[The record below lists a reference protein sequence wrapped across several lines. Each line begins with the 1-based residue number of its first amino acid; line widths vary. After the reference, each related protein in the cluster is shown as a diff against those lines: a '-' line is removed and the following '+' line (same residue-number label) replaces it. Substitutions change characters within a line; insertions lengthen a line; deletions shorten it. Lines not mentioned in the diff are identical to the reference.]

1 MKKFL
6 LILVSLFILGT
17 PAMMAQASKVAGKV
31 TDASGMPLIGVSV
44 TVKDTVKGTATD
56 MDGNYALDAQ
66 KTDVLVF
73 EFLGYKTQEITVGS
87 QTVINVSL
95 TEDTTAIDQV
105 VVVGYGTMEK
115 KMVTSSVS
123 SVSGDALMPG
133 SGNVSV
139 ANALRGKV
147 GSLVISGTDSAN
159 AGQSLQL
166 RGSASINAGTGPL
179 VVIDGM
185 PGGDIRS
192 VLPEDIKS
200 IDVLKDA
207 SAGAIYGSRAAGGV
221 ILITTKN
228 ASNLDE
234 GTVRLSY
241 SGEFSHKGVLKR
253 PDVLTA
259 EEYVKYRVDGN
270 QGGTDYG
277 GNFNWYE
284 EMLNKNNFSQKHT
297 VNLQANSKKASVY
310 ATFQYNDMQSV
321 AIEDDRQ
328 DIAGRV
334 NANFKAIEGW
344 LDIAVKA
351 DYRRANRNNNA
362 PNFAQAIRNNP
373 TRSAYDENSNTGY
386 NVWLHEDLQYNT
398 IADVKLYDYYGLDQW
413 FKPEFSAKL
422 NVLPVQGLTYTQT
435 MGYELRQWENQTYR
449 WASHADE
456 VKANRNGTAYQ
467 GFSKTENIN
476 AEGYFNY
483 INSFDKHNINAT
495 LGYSYY
501 EYNNQGFNV
510 TNRNFPVEATALWDI
525 GTGSYNKLGQAEMGS
540 SKAITQKLLAYF
552 ARVNY
557 DYDGKYIVSASYRR
571 ESSSKFAKENRW
583 GNFWSVSGGWRI
595 SAEPWMEN
603 ATWIDDL
610 KIRAAYGVTGNSDF
624 SASYASMSYGSDGY
638 FMMPASGNYAI
649 AYGPAVTLN
658 PSLKW
663 EEQHGWNVGIDY
675 SFFGDRLYGKFDW
688 YNRKVVDML
697 FSVSVPQPPYALTSQ
712 MQNIG
717 NLRNRGWEF
726 EIGANIVRNNN
737 GWNYSTNFIF
747 SHDRTEVLTMM
758 GSGTYIDHTGFPSP
772 GTPGNIHRLNEG
784 RVFGEFFM
792 RKCVGIDKETGD
804 FLIEHINSDGTKEII
819 QGQQSSTN
827 DRQTVGN
834 YVPKIMASWNHQ
846 LSYKNWDFSMDIRS
860 WIDFDVYNTLDM
872 YFGLQNQYDI
882 NLLKRAYTVHGDIK
896 QEKQLCSYF
905 LEDGSFLKIDAINL
919 GYTLPLKE
927 KTNGLIQSLRIYGN
941 INNVC
946 TITGYSGM
954 DPEVNVIGY
963 GAGIEWWNSSFY
975 PRARTYTL
983 GVQLTF

>member
-1 MKKFL
+1 M
-6 LILVSLFILGT
+6 GT
-17 PAMMAQASKVAGKV
+17 PSVMAQASKVAGKV
-31 TDASGMPLIGVSV
+31 TDASGTPLIGVSV

-56 MDGNYALDAQ
+56 VDGNYALDAQ

-95 TEDTTAIDQV
+95 VEDMTAIDQV

-115 KMVTSSVS
+115 KMVTSAVA

-133 SGNVSV
+133 AGNVSV

-166 RGSASINAGTGPL
+166 RGSASINGGTGPL

-228 ASNLDE
+228 ASGLDE

-241 SGEFSHKGVLKR
+241 TGEFSHKDVLKR
-253 PDVLTA
+253 PDVLNA
-259 EEYVKYRVDGN
+259 EEFLEYRAL
-270 QGGTDYG
+270 QGAVDYG
-277 GNFNWYE
+277 DNFNWYE
-284 EMLNKNNFSQKHT
+284 EMLNKDNFSQKHT
-297 VNLQANSKKASVY
+297 VNLQANSKKASIY
-310 ATFQYNDMQSV
+310 ATFQYNDLQGV
-321 AIEDDRQ
+321 AMEDERQ

-334 NANFKAIEGW
+334 NANFKAVEGW

-351 DYRRANRNNNA
+351 DYRRAVRNNNN

-373 TRSAYDENSNTGY
+373 TRGAYDDKSNTGY
-386 NVWLHEDLQYNT
+386 NIWLYEDLQYNT
-398 IADVKLYDYYGLDQW
+398 IAAVKLYDYWGLDQW
-413 FKPEFSAKL
+413 FKPEVSAKL
-422 NVLPVQGLTYTQT
+422 NILPVQGLSYTQT
-435 MGYELRQWENQTYR
+435 MGYELRQWENHTYR
-449 WASHADE
+449 WSTHQDE
-456 VKANRNGTAYQ
+456 VSVNRKGTAYQ

-476 AEGYFNY
+476 SEGYFNY

-501 EYNNQGFNV
+501 EYNNEGFNM
-510 TNRNFPVEATALWDI
+510 TNYDFPVEATAVWDI
-525 GTGSYNKLGQAEMGS
+525 GTGMYNKLGQASMSS
-540 SKAITQKLLAYF
+540 SKAITQKLMSYF

-557 DYDGKYIVSASYRR
+557 DYDGKYIVSASFRR
-571 ESSSKFAKENRW
+571 ESSSKFAKNNRW
-583 GNFWSVSGGWRI
+583 GNFWSVSAGWRI
-595 SAEPWMEN
+595 SDEPWMEN
-603 ATWIDDL
+603 VSWIDDL
-610 KIRAAYGVTGNSDF
+610 KLRAAYGVTGNSDF

-663 EEQHGWNVGIDY
+663 EEQRGWN
-675 SFFGDRLYGKFDW
+675 FGLDFSLFDNRLYGKFDW

-717 NLRNRGWEF
+717 SLRNMGWEF
-726 EIGANIVRNNN
+726 EIGADIVRNKD
-737 GWNYSTNFIF
+737 WNYSTNFIF
-747 SHDRTEVLTMM
+747 SHDRTEVLNLY
-758 GSGTYIDHTGFPSP
+758 GNGTFIDNAGFPSP
-772 GTPGNIHRLNEG
+772 GTPGNAHRLQEG
-784 RVFGEFFM
+784 RVFGEFYM
-792 RKCVGIDKETGD
+792 RECVGIDKETGD
-804 FLIEHINSDGTKEII
+804 FLIKHDTEDGKWEAI
-819 QGQQSSTN
+819 QGQKSSTD
-827 DRQTVGN
+827 DRRTVGN
-834 YVPKIMASWNHQ
+834 YTPKVMASWNNRV
-846 LSYKNWDFSMDIRS
+846 SYKNWDFSMDIRS
-860 WIDFDVYNTLDM
+860 WIDFDVYNTLEM
-872 YFGLQNQYDI
+872 YFGLQKENDI
-882 NLLKRAYTVHGDIK
+882 NLLKAAYTKNKDIT

-905 LEDGSFLKIDAINL
+905 LQDGSFLKIDAINL

-946 TITGYSGM
+946 TITGYEGM
-954 DPEVNVIGY
+954 DPEVNVIGHS
-963 GAGIEWWNSSFY
+963 AGIEWWNSGFY

>member
-1 MKKFL
+1 M
-6 LILVSLFILGT
+6 GT
-17 PAMMAQASKVAGKV
+17 PSVMAQASKVAGKV
-31 TDASGMPLIGVSV
+31 TDASGTPLIGVSV

-56 MDGNYALDAQ
+56 VDGNYALDAQ

-95 TEDTTAIDQV
+95 VEDMTAIDQV

-133 SGNVSV
+133 AGNVSV

-166 RGSASINAGTGPL
+166 RGSASINGGTGPL

-228 ASNLDE
+228 ASGLDE

-241 SGEFSHKGVLKR
+241 TGEFSHKDVLKR
-253 PDVLTA
+253 PDVLNA
-259 EEYVKYRVDGN
+259 EEFLEYRAL
-270 QGGTDYG
+270 QGAVDYG
-277 GNFNWYE
+277 DNFNWYE
-284 EMLNKNNFSQKHT
+284 EMLNKDNFSQKHT
-297 VNLQANSKKASVY
+297 VNLQANSKKASIY
-310 ATFQYNDMQSV
+310 ATFQYNDLQGV
-321 AIEDDRQ
+321 AMEDERQ

-334 NANFKAIEGW
+334 NANFKAVEGW

-351 DYRRANRNNNA
+351 DYRRAVRNNDN

-373 TRSAYDENSNTGY
+373 TRGAYDDKSNTGY
-386 NVWLHEDLQYNT
+386 NIWLYEDLQYNT
-398 IADVKLYDYYGLDQW
+398 IAAVKLYDYWGLDQW
-413 FKPEFSAKL
+413 FKPEVSAKL
-422 NVLPVQGLTYTQT
+422 NILPVQGLSYTQT
-435 MGYELRQWENQTYR
+435 MGYELRQWENHTYR
-449 WASHADE
+449 WSTHQDE
-456 VKANRNGTAYQ
+456 VSVNRKGTAYQ

-476 AEGYFNY
+476 SEGYFNY

-501 EYNNQGFNV
+501 EYNNEGFNM
-510 TNRNFPVEATALWDI
+510 TNYDFPVEATAVWDI
-525 GTGSYNKLGQAEMGS
+525 GTGMYNKLGQASMSS
-540 SKAITQKLLAYF
+540 SKAITQKLMSYF

-557 DYDGKYIVSASYRR
+557 DYDGKYIVSASFRR
-571 ESSSKFAKENRW
+571 ESSSKFAKNNRW
-583 GNFWSVSGGWRI
+583 GNFWSVSAGWRI
-595 SAEPWMEN
+595 SDEPWMEN
-603 ATWIDDL
+603 VSWIDDL
-610 KIRAAYGVTGNSDF
+610 KLRAAYGVTGNSDF

-663 EEQHGWNVGIDY
+663 EEQRGWN
-675 SFFGDRLYGKFDW
+675 FGLDFSLFDNRLYGKFDW

-717 NLRNRGWEF
+717 SLRNMGWEF
-726 EIGANIVRNNN
+726 EIGADIVRNKD
-737 GWNYSTNFIF
+737 WNYSTNFIF
-747 SHDRTEVLTMM
+747 SHDRTEVLNLY
-758 GSGTYIDHTGFPSP
+758 GNGTFIDNAGFPSP
-772 GTPGNIHRLNEG
+772 GTPGNAHRLQEG
-784 RVFGEFFM
+784 RVFGEFYM
-792 RKCVGIDKETGD
+792 RECVGIDKETGD
-804 FLIEHINSDGTKEII
+804 FLIKHDTEDGKWEAI
-819 QGQQSSTN
+819 QGQKSSTD
-827 DRQTVGN
+827 DRRTVGN
-834 YVPKIMASWNHQ
+834 YVPKVMASWNNRV
-846 LSYKNWDFSMDIRS
+846 SYKNWDFSMDIRS
-860 WIDFDVYNTLDM
+860 WIDFDVYNTLEM
-872 YFGLQNQYDI
+872 YFGLQKENDI
-882 NLLKRAYTVHGDIK
+882 NLLKAAYTKNKDIT

-905 LEDGSFLKIDAINL
+905 LQDGSFLKIDAINL

-946 TITGYSGM
+946 TITGYEGM
-954 DPEVNVIGY
+954 DPEVNVIGHS
-963 GAGIEWWNSSFY
+963 AGIEWWNSGFY

>member
-1 MKKFL
+1 M
-6 LILVSLFILGT
+6 GT
-17 PAMMAQASKVAGKV
+17 PSVMAQASKVAGKV
-31 TDASGMPLIGVSV
+31 TDASGTPLIGVSV

-56 MDGNYALDAQ
+56 VDGNYALDAQ

-95 TEDTTAIDQV
+95 VEDMTAIDQV

-133 SGNVSV
+133 AGNVSV

-166 RGSASINAGTGPL
+166 RGSASINGGTGPL

-228 ASNLDE
+228 ASGLDE

-241 SGEFSHKGVLKR
+241 TGEFSHKDVLKR
-253 PDVLTA
+253 PDVLNA
-259 EEYVKYRVDGN
+259 EEFLEYRAL
-270 QGGTDYG
+270 QGAVDYG
-277 GNFNWYE
+277 DNFNWYE

-297 VNLQANSKKASVY
+297 VNLQANSKKASIY
-310 ATFQYNDMQSV
+310 ATFQYNDLQGV
-321 AIEDDRQ
+321 AMEDERQ

-334 NANFKAIEGW
+334 NANFKAVEGW

-351 DYRRANRNNNA
+351 DYRRAVRNNNN

-373 TRSAYDENSNTGY
+373 TRGAYDDKSNTGY
-386 NVWLHEDLQYNT
+386 NIWLYEDLQYNT
-398 IADVKLYDYYGLDQW
+398 IAAVKLYDYWGLDQW
-413 FKPEFSAKL
+413 FKPEVSAKL
-422 NVLPVQGLTYTQT
+422 NILPVQGLSYTQT
-435 MGYELRQWENQTYR
+435 MGYELRQWENHTYR
-449 WASHADE
+449 WSTHQDE
-456 VKANRNGTAYQ
+456 VSVNRKGTAYQ

-476 AEGYFNY
+476 SEGYFNY

-501 EYNNQGFNV
+501 EYNNEGFNM
-510 TNRNFPVEATALWDI
+510 TNYDFPVEATAVWDI
-525 GTGSYNKLGQAEMGS
+525 GTGMYNKLGQASMSS
-540 SKAITQKLLAYF
+540 SKAITQKLMSYF

-557 DYDGKYIVSASYRR
+557 DYDGKYIVSASFRR
-571 ESSSKFAKENRW
+571 ESSSKFAKNNRW
-583 GNFWSVSGGWRI
+583 GNFWSVSAGWRI
-595 SAEPWMEN
+595 SDEPWMEN
-603 ATWIDDL
+603 VSWIDDL
-610 KIRAAYGVTGNSDF
+610 KLRAAYGVTGNSDF

-663 EEQHGWNVGIDY
+663 EEQRGWN
-675 SFFGDRLYGKFDW
+675 FGLDFSLFDNRLYGKFDW

-717 NLRNRGWEF
+717 SLRNMGWEF
-726 EIGANIVRNNN
+726 EIGADIVRNKD
-737 GWNYSTNFIF
+737 WNYSTNFIF
-747 SHDRTEVLTMM
+747 SHDRTEVLNLY
-758 GSGTYIDHTGFPSP
+758 GNGTFIDNAGFPSP
-772 GTPGNIHRLNEG
+772 GTPGNAHRLQEG
-784 RVFGEFFM
+784 RVFGEFYM
-792 RKCVGIDKETGD
+792 RECVGIDKETGD
-804 FLIEHINSDGTKEII
+804 FLIKHDTEDGKWEAI
-819 QGQQSSTN
+819 QGQKSSTD
-827 DRQTVGN
+827 DRRTVGN
-834 YVPKIMASWNHQ
+834 YVPKVMASWNNRV
-846 LSYKNWDFSMDIRS
+846 SYKNWDFSMDIRS
-860 WIDFDVYNTLDM
+860 WIDFDVYNTLEM
-872 YFGLQNQYDI
+872 YFGLQKENDI
-882 NLLKRAYTVHGDIK
+882 NLLKAAYTKNKDIT

-905 LEDGSFLKIDAINL
+905 LQDGSFLKIDAINL

-946 TITGYSGM
+946 TITGYEGM
-954 DPEVNVIGY
+954 DPEVNVIGHS
-963 GAGIEWWNSSFY
+963 AGIEWWNSGFY

>member
-1 MKKFL
+1 M
-6 LILVSLFILGT
+6 GT
-17 PAMMAQASKVAGKV
+17 PSVMAQASKVAGKV
-31 TDASGMPLIGVSV
+31 TDASGTPLIGVSV

-56 MDGNYALDAQ
+56 VDGNYALDAQ

-95 TEDTTAIDQV
+95 VEDMTAIDQV

-133 SGNVSV
+133 AGNVSV

-166 RGSASINAGTGPL
+166 RGSASINGGTGPL

-200 IDVLKDA
+200 IDVLKEA

-228 ASNLDE
+228 ASGLDE

-241 SGEFSHKGVLKR
+241 TGEFSHKDVLTR
-253 PDVLTA
+253 PDVLNA
-259 EEYVKYRVDGN
+259 EEFLEYRAL
-270 QGGTDYG
+270 QGAVDYG
-277 GNFNWYE
+277 DNFNWYE

-297 VNLQANSKKASVY
+297 VNLQANSKKASIY
-310 ATFQYNDMQSV
+310 ATFQYNDLQGV
-321 AIEDDRQ
+321 AMEDERQ

-334 NANFKAIEGW
+334 NANFKAVEGW

-351 DYRRANRNNNA
+351 DYRRAVRNNNN

-373 TRSAYDENSNTGY
+373 TRGAYDDKSNTGY
-386 NVWLHEDLQYNT
+386 NIWLYEDLQYNT
-398 IADVKLYDYYGLDQW
+398 IAAVKLYDYWGLDQW
-413 FKPEFSAKL
+413 FKPEVSAKL
-422 NVLPVQGLTYTQT
+422 NILPVQGLSYTQT
-435 MGYELRQWENQTYR
+435 MGYELRQWENHTYR
-449 WASHADE
+449 WSTHQDE
-456 VKANRNGTAYQ
+456 VSVNRKGTAYQ

-476 AEGYFNY
+476 SEGYFNY
-483 INSFDKHNINAT
+483 INSFEKHNINAT

-501 EYNNQGFNV
+501 EYNNEGFNM
-510 TNRNFPVEATALWDI
+510 TNYDFPVEATAVWDI
-525 GTGSYNKLGQAEMGS
+525 GTGMYNKLGQADMSS
-540 SKAITQKLLAYF
+540 SKAITQKLMSYF

-557 DYDGKYIVSASYRR
+557 DYDGKYIVSASFRR
-571 ESSSKFAKENRW
+571 ESSSKFAKNNRW
-583 GNFWSVSGGWRI
+583 GNFWSVSAGWRI
-595 SAEPWMEN
+595 SDEPWMEN
-603 ATWIDDL
+603 VSWIDDL

-638 FMMPASGNYAI
+638 FMLPTGNFGI
-649 AYGPAVTLN
+649 VYGPAVTLN

-663 EEQHGWNVGIDY
+663 EELHGWNVGLAFSVFDN
-675 SFFGDRLYGKFDW
+675 RLYGKFDW

-697 FSVSVPQPPYALTSQ
+697 YSVSVPQPPYALNSQ

-717 NLRNRGWEF
+717 NMRNQGWEF
-726 EIGANIVRNNN
+726 EIGADIVRNNN
-737 GWNYSTNFIF
+737 DWNYSTNFIF
-747 SHDRTEVLTMM
+747 SHDKTEVLTLW
-758 GSGTYIDHTGFPSP
+758 GNATYYDYAGFPAPGSP
-772 GTPGNIHRLNEG
+772 GNAIRMKEG
-784 RVFGEFFM
+784 TVFGEFYM

-804 FLIEHINSDGTKEII
+804 FLIERLNEDGSTEIV
-819 QGQQSSTN
+819 QGQKTSNN
-827 DRQTVGN
+827 DRRTVGN
-834 YVPKIMASWNHQ
+834 FVPKVMASWSHQ
-846 LSYKNWDFSMDIRS
+846 LSWKNLDFSMDLRS
-860 WIDFDVYNTLDM
+860 WIDFDVYNTLEM
-872 YFGLQNQYDI
+872 YYGLQKQTNI
-882 NLLKRAYTVHGDIK
+882 NLLRSAYTKNKDIT

-905 LEDGSFLKIDAINL
+905 LEDGTFLKIDAINL

-954 DPEVNVIGY
+954 DPEVDVIGVD
-963 GAGIEWWNSSFY
+963 GGIEWWDGFY

>member
-1 MKKFL
+1 M
-6 LILVSLFILGT
+6 GT
-17 PAMMAQASKVAGKV
+17 PSVMAQASKVAGKV
-31 TDASGMPLIGVSV
+31 TDASGTPLIGVSV

-56 MDGNYALDAQ
+56 VDGNYALDAQ

-95 TEDTTAIDQV
+95 VEDMTAIDQV

-133 SGNVSV
+133 AGNVSV

-166 RGSASINAGTGPL
+166 RGSASINGGTGPL

-228 ASNLDE
+228 ASGLDE

-241 SGEFSHKGVLKR
+241 TGEFSHKDVLKR
-253 PDVLTA
+253 PDVLNA
-259 EEYVKYRVDGN
+259 EEFLEYRAL
-270 QGGTDYG
+270 QGAVDYG
-277 GNFNWYE
+277 DNFNWYE

-297 VNLQANSKKASVY
+297 VNLQANSKKASIY
-310 ATFQYNDMQSV
+310 ATFQYNDLQGV
-321 AIEDDRQ
+321 AMEDERQ

-334 NANFKAIEGW
+334 NANFKAVEGW

-351 DYRRANRNNNA
+351 DYRRAVRNNNN

-373 TRSAYDENSNTGY
+373 TRGAYDDKSNTGY
-386 NVWLHEDLQYNT
+386 NIWLYEDLQYNT
-398 IADVKLYDYYGLDQW
+398 IAAVKLYDYWGLDQW
-413 FKPEFSAKL
+413 FKPEVSAKL
-422 NVLPVQGLTYTQT
+422 NILPVQGLSYTQT
-435 MGYELRQWENQTYR
+435 MGYELRQWENHTYR
-449 WASHADE
+449 WSTHQDE
-456 VKANRNGTAYQ
+456 VSVNRKGTAYQ

-476 AEGYFNY
+476 SEGYFNY

-501 EYNNQGFNV
+501 EYNNEGFNM
-510 TNRNFPVEATALWDI
+510 TNYDFPVEATAVWDI
-525 GTGSYNKLGQAEMGS
+525 GTGMYNKLGQASMSS
-540 SKAITQKLLAYF
+540 SKAITQKLMSYF

-557 DYDGKYIVSASYRR
+557 DYDGKYIVSASFRR
-571 ESSSKFAKENRW
+571 ESSSKFAKNNRW
-583 GNFWSVSGGWRI
+583 GNFWSVSAGWRI
-595 SAEPWMEN
+595 SDEPWMEN
-603 ATWIDDL
+603 VSWIDDL
-610 KIRAAYGVTGNSDF
+610 KLRAAYGVTGNSDF

-663 EEQHGWNVGIDY
+663 EEQRGWN
-675 SFFGDRLYGKFDW
+675 FGLDFSLFDNRLYGKFDW

-717 NLRNRGWEF
+717 SLRNMGWEF
-726 EIGANIVRNNN
+726 EIGADIVRNKD
-737 GWNYSTNFIF
+737 WNYSTNFIF
-747 SHDRTEVLTMM
+747 SHDRTEVLNLY
-758 GSGTYIDHTGFPSP
+758 GNGTFIDNAGFPSP
-772 GTPGNIHRLNEG
+772 GTPGNAHRLQEG
-784 RVFGEFFM
+784 RVFGEFYM
-792 RKCVGIDKETGD
+792 RECVGIDKETGD
-804 FLIEHINSDGTKEII
+804 FLIKHDKGDGTYEAI
-819 QGQQSSTN
+819 QGQKSSTD
-827 DRQTVGN
+827 DRRTVGN
-834 YVPKIMASWNHQ
+834 YVPKVMASWNNRV
-846 LSYKNWDFSMDIRS
+846 SYKNWDFSMDIRS
-860 WIDFDVYNTLDM
+860 WIDFDVYNTLEM
-872 YFGLQNQYDI
+872 YFGLQKENDI
-882 NLLKRAYTVHGDIK
+882 NLLKAAYTKNKDIT

-905 LEDGSFLKIDAINL
+905 LQDGSFLKIDAINL

-946 TITGYSGM
+946 TITGYEGM
-954 DPEVNVIGY
+954 DPEVNVIGHS
-963 GAGIEWWNSSFY
+963 AGIEWWNSGFY

>member
-17 PAMMAQASKVAGKV
+17 PAMMAQAGKVAGKV

-56 MDGNYALDAQ
+56 VDGNYALDAQ

-159 AGQSLQL
+159 AGQTLQL

-241 SGEFSHKGVLKR
+241 SGEFSTKDVLKR
-253 PDVLTA
+253 PDVLNA
-259 EEYVKYRVDGN
+259 SEYLEYRAL
-270 QGGTDYG
+270 QGATDYG
-277 GNFNWYE
+277 QNFNWYE

-449 WASHADE
+449 WASHAD
-456 VKANRNGTAYQ
+456 
-467 GFSKTENIN
+467 
-476 AEGYFNY
+476 
-483 INSFDKHNINAT
+483 
-495 LGYSYY
+495 
-501 EYNNQGFNV
+501 
-510 TNRNFPVEATALWDI
+510 
-525 GTGSYNKLGQAEMGS
+525 
-540 SKAITQKLLAYF
+540 
-552 ARVNY
+552 
-557 DYDGKYIVSASYRR
+557 
-571 ESSSKFAKENRW
+571 
-583 GNFWSVSGGWRI
+583 
-595 SAEPWMEN
+595 
-603 ATWIDDL
+603 
-610 KIRAAYGVTGNSDF
+610 
-624 SASYASMSYGSDGY
+624 
-638 FMMPASGNYAI
+638 
-649 AYGPAVTLN
+649 
-658 PSLKW
+658 
-663 EEQHGWNVGIDY
+663 
-675 SFFGDRLYGKFDW
+675 
-688 YNRKVVDML
+688 
-697 FSVSVPQPPYALTSQ
+697 
-712 MQNIG
+712 
-717 NLRNRGWEF
+717 
-726 EIGANIVRNNN
+726 
-737 GWNYSTNFIF
+737 
-747 SHDRTEVLTMM
+747 
-758 GSGTYIDHTGFPSP
+758 
-772 GTPGNIHRLNEG
+772 
-784 RVFGEFFM
+784 
-792 RKCVGIDKETGD
+792 
-804 FLIEHINSDGTKEII
+804 
-819 QGQQSSTN
+819 
-827 DRQTVGN
+827 
-834 YVPKIMASWNHQ
+834 
-846 LSYKNWDFSMDIRS
+846 
-860 WIDFDVYNTLDM
+860 
-872 YFGLQNQYDI
+872 
-882 NLLKRAYTVHGDIK
+882 
-896 QEKQLCSYF
+896 
-905 LEDGSFLKIDAINL
+905 
-919 GYTLPLKE
+919 
-927 KTNGLIQSLRIYGN
+927 
-941 INNVC
+941 
-946 TITGYSGM
+946 
-954 DPEVNVIGY
+954 
-963 GAGIEWWNSSFY
+963 
-975 PRARTYTL
+975 
-983 GVQLTF
+983 

>member
-6 LILVSLFILGT
+6 LILVSLFIMGT
-17 PAMMAQASKVAGKV
+17 PSVMAQASKVAGKV

-133 SGNVSV
+133 AGNVSV

-159 AGQSLQL
+159 SGQSLQL
-166 RGSASINAGTGPL
+166 RGSASINAGSGPL

-241 SGEFSHKGVLKR
+241 SGEFSTKDVLKR
-253 PDVLTA
+253 PDVLSA
-259 EEYVKYRVDGN
+259 SEYLEYRAL
-270 QGGTDYG
+270 QGATDYG
-277 GNFNWYE
+277 QDFDWYDA
-284 EMLNKNNFSQKHT
+284 MINKGNFSQKHT
-297 VNLQANSKKASVY
+297 VNLQANSKKASIY
-310 ATFQYNDMQSV
+310 ATFQYNDMEGI
-321 AIEDDRQ
+321 AIEDARE

-334 NANFKAIEGW
+334 NANFKALEGW

-351 DYRRANRNNNA
+351 DYRRAMRNNNN

-386 NVWLHEDLQYNT
+386 NIWLYEDLQFNT
-398 IADVKLYDYYGLDQW
+398 IAAVKLYDYYGLDQW
-413 FKPEFSAKL
+413 LKPEVSAKL
-422 NVLPVQGLTYTQT
+422 NILPVQGLSYTQT

-449 WASHADE
+449 WSTHQDE
-456 VKANRNGTAYQ
+456 VSVNRNGTAYQ

-476 AEGYFNY
+476 SEGYFNY
-483 INSFDKHNINAT
+483 MNSFDKHNINAT

-501 EYNNQGFNV
+501 ERNSQGFNM
-510 TNRNFPVEATALWDI
+510 TNYNFPVEATALWDI
-525 GTGSYNKLGQAEMGS
+525 GTGSYNKLGQASMES
-540 SKAITQKLLAYF
+540 SKDITQKLLAYF

-571 ESSSKFAKENRW
+571 ESSSKFAKNNRW
-583 GNFWSVSGGWRI
+583 GNFWSVSAGWRI
-595 SAEPWMEN
+595 SDEPWMEN
-603 ATWIDDL
+603 ASWIDDL

-624 SASYASMSYGSDGY
+624 SSSYASMSYGSDGY
-638 FMMPASGNYAI
+638 FMMPASGNYQI

-663 EEQHGWNVGIDY
+663 EEQLGWN
-675 SFFGDRLYGKFDW
+675 FGLDFSLFDNRLYGKFDW
-688 YNRKVVDML
+688 YNRKVKDML

-717 NLRNRGWEF
+717 NLRNMGWEF
-726 EIGANIVRNNN
+726 EIGADIVRNNN

-747 SHDRTEVLTMM
+747 SHDRTEVLNLY
-758 GSGTYIDHTGFPSP
+758 GNGTFIDNAGFPSP
-772 GTPGNIHRLNEG
+772 GTPGNAHRLQEG

-792 RKCVGIDKETGD
+792 RECVGIDKETGD
-804 FLIEHINSDGTKEII
+804 FLIKHDTEDGKWEAI
-819 QGQQSSTN
+819 QGQKSSTN
-827 DRQTVGN
+827 DRRTVGN
-834 YVPKIMASWNHQ
+834 YVPKVMASWNHQ
-846 LSYKNWDFSMDIRS
+846 LSWKNFDFSMDIRS
-860 WIDFDVYNTLDM
+860 WIDFDVFNTCEM
-872 YFGLQNQYDI
+872 YFGLQKENDI
-882 NLLKRAYTVHGDIK
+882 NLLKVAYTKNKDIT

-905 LEDGSFLKIDAINL
+905 LQDGTFLKIDAINL
-919 GYTLPLKE
+919 GYTLPLKD
-927 KTNGLIQSLRIYGN
+927 KTNGLIQSLRVYGN

-963 GAGIEWWNSSFY
+963 GAGIEWWNSGFY

>member
-1 MKKFL
+1 M
-6 LILVSLFILGT
+6 GT
-17 PAMMAQASKVAGKV
+17 PSVMAQASKVAGKV
-31 TDASGMPLIGVSV
+31 TDASGTPLIGVSV

-56 MDGNYALDAQ
+56 VDGNYALDAQ

-95 TEDTTAIDQV
+95 VEDMTAIDQV

-133 SGNVSV
+133 AGNVSV

-166 RGSASINAGTGPL
+166 RGSASINGGTGPL

-228 ASNLDE
+228 ASGLDE

-241 SGEFSHKGVLKR
+241 TGEFSHKDVLKR
-253 PDVLTA
+253 PDVLNA
-259 EEYVKYRVDGN
+259 EEFLEYRAL
-270 QGGTDYG
+270 QGAVDYG
-277 GNFNWYE
+277 DNFNWYE
-284 EMLNKNNFSQKHT
+284 EMLNKSNFSQKHT
-297 VNLQANSKKASVY
+297 VNLQANSKKASIY
-310 ATFQYNDMQSV
+310 ATFQYNDLQGV
-321 AIEDDRQ
+321 AMEDERQ

-334 NANFKAIEGW
+334 NANFKAVEGW

-351 DYRRANRNNNA
+351 DYRRAVRNNNN

-373 TRSAYDENSNTGY
+373 TRGAYDDKSNTGY
-386 NVWLHEDLQYNT
+386 NIWLYEDLQYNT
-398 IADVKLYDYYGLDQW
+398 IAAVKLYDYWGLDQW
-413 FKPEFSAKL
+413 FKPEVSAKL
-422 NVLPVQGLTYTQT
+422 NILPVQGLSYTQT
-435 MGYELRQWENQTYR
+435 MGYELRQWENHTYR
-449 WASHADE
+449 WSTHQDE
-456 VKANRNGTAYQ
+456 VSVNRKGTAYQ

-476 AEGYFNY
+476 SEGYFNY

-501 EYNNQGFNV
+501 EYNNEGFNM
-510 TNRNFPVEATALWDI
+510 TNYDFPVEATAVWDI
-525 GTGSYNKLGQAEMGS
+525 GTGMYNKLGQASMSS
-540 SKAITQKLLAYF
+540 SKAITQKLMSYF

-557 DYDGKYIVSASYRR
+557 DYDGKYIVSASFRR
-571 ESSSKFAKENRW
+571 ESSSKFAKNNRW
-583 GNFWSVSGGWRI
+583 GNFWSVSAGWRI
-595 SAEPWMEN
+595 SDEPWMEN
-603 ATWIDDL
+603 VSWIDDL
-610 KIRAAYGVTGNSDF
+610 KLRAAYGVTGNSDF

-663 EEQHGWNVGIDY
+663 EEQRGWN
-675 SFFGDRLYGKFDW
+675 FGLDFSLFDNRLYGKFDW

-717 NLRNRGWEF
+717 SLRNMGWEF
-726 EIGANIVRNNN
+726 EIGADIVRNKD
-737 GWNYSTNFIF
+737 WNYSTNFIF
-747 SHDRTEVLTMM
+747 SHDRTEVLNLY
-758 GSGTYIDHTGFPSP
+758 GNGTFIDNAGFPSP
-772 GTPGNIHRLNEG
+772 GTPGNAHRLQEG
-784 RVFGEFFM
+784 RVFGEFYM
-792 RKCVGIDKETGD
+792 RECVGIDKETGD
-804 FLIEHINSDGTKEII
+804 FLIKHDTGDGNWEAI
-819 QGQQSSTN
+819 QGQKSSTD
-827 DRQTVGN
+827 DRRTVGN
-834 YVPKIMASWNHQ
+834 YTPKVMASWNNRV
-846 LSYKNWDFSMDIRS
+846 SYKNWDFSMDIRS
-860 WIDFDVYNTLDM
+860 WIDFDVYNTLEM
-872 YFGLQNQYDI
+872 YFGLQKENDI
-882 NLLKRAYTVHGDIK
+882 NLLKAAYTKNKDIT

-905 LEDGSFLKIDAINL
+905 LQDGTFLKIDAINL

-946 TITGYSGM
+946 TITGYEGM
-954 DPEVNVIGY
+954 DPEVNVIGHS
-963 GAGIEWWNSSFY
+963 AGIEWWNSGFY

>member
-1 MKKFL
+1 M
-6 LILVSLFILGT
+6 GT
-17 PAMMAQASKVAGKV
+17 PSVMAQASKVAGKV
-31 TDASGMPLIGVSV
+31 TDASGTPLIGVSV

-56 MDGNYALDAQ
+56 VDGNYALDAQ

-95 TEDTTAIDQV
+95 VEDMTAIDQV

-133 SGNVSV
+133 AGNVSV

-166 RGSASINAGTGPL
+166 RGSASINGGTGPL

-228 ASNLDE
+228 ASGLDE

-241 SGEFSHKGVLKR
+241 TGEFSHKDVLKR
-253 PDVLTA
+253 PDVLNA
-259 EEYVKYRVDGN
+259 EEFLEYRAL
-270 QGGTDYG
+270 QGAVDYG
-277 GNFNWYE
+277 DNFNWYE

-297 VNLQANSKKASVY
+297 VNLQANSKKASIY
-310 ATFQYNDMQSV
+310 ATFQYNDLQGV
-321 AIEDDRQ
+321 AMEDERQ

-334 NANFKAIEGW
+334 NANFKAAQGW

-351 DYRRANRNNNA
+351 DYRRAVRNNNN

-373 TRSAYDENSNTGY
+373 TRGAYDDKSNTGY
-386 NVWLHEDLQYNT
+386 NIWLYEDLQYNT
-398 IADVKLYDYYGLDQW
+398 IAAVKLYDYWGLDQW
-413 FKPEFSAKL
+413 FKPEVSAKL
-422 NVLPVQGLTYTQT
+422 NILPVQGLSYTQT
-435 MGYELRQWENQTYR
+435 MGYELRQWENHTYR
-449 WASHADE
+449 WSTHQDE
-456 VKANRNGTAYQ
+456 VSVNRKGTAYQ

-476 AEGYFNY
+476 SEGYFNY

-501 EYNNQGFNV
+501 EYNNEGFNM
-510 TNRNFPVEATALWDI
+510 TNYDFPVEATAVWDI
-525 GTGSYNKLGQAEMGS
+525 GTGMYNKLGQASMSS
-540 SKAITQKLLAYF
+540 SKAITQKLMSYF

-557 DYDGKYIVSASYRR
+557 DYDGKYIVSASFRR
-571 ESSSKFAKENRW
+571 ESSSKFAKNNRW
-583 GNFWSVSGGWRI
+583 GNFWSVSAGWRI
-595 SAEPWMEN
+595 SDEPWMEN
-603 ATWIDDL
+603 VSWIDDL
-610 KIRAAYGVTGNSDF
+610 KLRAAYGVTGNSDF

-663 EEQHGWNVGIDY
+663 EEQRGWN
-675 SFFGDRLYGKFDW
+675 FGLDFSLFDNRLYGKFDW

-717 NLRNRGWEF
+717 SLRNMGWEF
-726 EIGANIVRNNN
+726 EIGADIVRNKD
-737 GWNYSTNFIF
+737 WNYSTNFIF
-747 SHDRTEVLTMM
+747 SHDRTEVLNLY
-758 GSGTYIDHTGFPSP
+758 GNGTFIDNAGFPSP
-772 GTPGNIHRLNEG
+772 GTPGNAHRLQEG
-784 RVFGEFFM
+784 RVFGEFYM
-792 RKCVGIDKETGD
+792 RECVGIDKETGD
-804 FLIEHINSDGTKEII
+804 FLIKHDTEDGKWEAI
-819 QGQQSSTN
+819 QGQKSSTD
-827 DRQTVGN
+827 DRRTVGN
-834 YVPKIMASWNHQ
+834 YTPKVMASWNNRV
-846 LSYKNWDFSMDIRS
+846 SYKNWDFSMDIRS
-860 WIDFDVYNTLDM
+860 WIDFDVYNTLEM
-872 YFGLQNQYDI
+872 YFGLQKENDI
-882 NLLKRAYTVHGDIK
+882 NLLKAAYTKNKDIT

-905 LEDGSFLKIDAINL
+905 LQDGTFLKIDAINL

-946 TITGYSGM
+946 TITGYEGM
-954 DPEVNVIGY
+954 DPEVNVIGHS
-963 GAGIEWWNSSFY
+963 AGIEWWNSGFY

>member
-1 MKKFL
+1 M
-6 LILVSLFILGT
+6 GT
-17 PAMMAQASKVAGKV
+17 PSVMAQASKVAGKV
-31 TDASGMPLIGVSV
+31 TDASGTPLIGVSV

-56 MDGNYALDAQ
+56 VDGNYALDAQ

-95 TEDTTAIDQV
+95 VEDMTAIDQV

-133 SGNVSV
+133 AGNVSV

-166 RGSASINAGTGPL
+166 RGSASINGGTGPL

-228 ASNLDE
+228 ASGLDE

-241 SGEFSHKGVLKR
+241 TGEFSHKDVLKR
-253 PDVLTA
+253 PDVLNA
-259 EEYVKYRVDGN
+259 EEFLEYRAL
-270 QGGTDYG
+270 QGAVDYG
-277 GNFNWYE
+277 DNFNWYE
-284 EMLNKNNFSQKHT
+284 EMLNKSNFSQKHT
-297 VNLQANSKKASVY
+297 VNLQANSKKASIY
-310 ATFQYNDMQSV
+310 ATFQYNDLQGV
-321 AIEDDRQ
+321 AMEDERQ

-334 NANFKAIEGW
+334 NANFKAVEGW

-351 DYRRANRNNNA
+351 DYRRAVRNNNN

-373 TRSAYDENSNTGY
+373 TRGAYDDKSNTGY
-386 NVWLHEDLQYNT
+386 NIWLYEDLQYNT
-398 IADVKLYDYYGLDQW
+398 IAAVKLYDYWGLDQW
-413 FKPEFSAKL
+413 FKPEVSAKL
-422 NVLPVQGLTYTQT
+422 NILPVQGLSYTQT
-435 MGYELRQWENQTYR
+435 MGYELRQWENHTYR
-449 WASHADE
+449 WSTHQDE
-456 VKANRNGTAYQ
+456 VSVNRKGTAYQ

-476 AEGYFNY
+476 SEGYFNY

-501 EYNNQGFNV
+501 EYNNEGFNM
-510 TNRNFPVEATALWDI
+510 TNYDFPVEATAVWDI
-525 GTGSYNKLGQAEMGS
+525 GTGMYNKLGQASMSS
-540 SKAITQKLLAYF
+540 SKAITQKLMSYF

-557 DYDGKYIVSASYRR
+557 DYDGKYIVSASFRR
-571 ESSSKFAKENRW
+571 ESSSKFAKNNRW
-583 GNFWSVSGGWRI
+583 GNFWSVSAGWRI
-595 SAEPWMEN
+595 SDEPWMEN
-603 ATWIDDL
+603 VSWIDDL
-610 KIRAAYGVTGNSDF
+610 KLRAAYGVTGNSDF

-663 EEQHGWNVGIDY
+663 EEQRGWN
-675 SFFGDRLYGKFDW
+675 FGLDFSLFDNRLYGKFDW

-717 NLRNRGWEF
+717 SLRNMGWEF
-726 EIGANIVRNNN
+726 EIGADIVRNKD
-737 GWNYSTNFIF
+737 WNYSTNFIF
-747 SHDRTEVLTMM
+747 SHDRTEVLNLY
-758 GSGTYIDHTGFPSP
+758 GNGTFIDNAGFPSP
-772 GTPGNIHRLNEG
+772 GTPGNAHRLQEG
-784 RVFGEFFM
+784 RVFGEFYM
-792 RKCVGIDKETGD
+792 RECVGIDKETGD
-804 FLIEHINSDGTKEII
+804 FLIKHDTEDGNWEAI
-819 QGQQSSTN
+819 QGQKSSTD
-827 DRQTVGN
+827 DRRTVGN
-834 YVPKIMASWNHQ
+834 YTPKVMASWNNRV
-846 LSYKNWDFSMDIRS
+846 SYKNWDFSMDIRS
-860 WIDFDVYNTLDM
+860 WIDFDVFNTLEM
-872 YFGLQNQYDI
+872 YFGLQKENDI
-882 NLLKRAYTVHGDIK
+882 NLLKAAYTKNKDIT

-905 LEDGSFLKIDAINL
+905 LQDGSFLKIDAINL

-946 TITGYSGM
+946 TITGYEGM
-954 DPEVNVIGY
+954 DPEVNVIGHS
-963 GAGIEWWNSSFY
+963 AGIEWWNSGFY

>member
-1 MKKFL
+1 
-6 LILVSLFILGT
+6 
-17 PAMMAQASKVAGKV
+17 MAQAGKVAGKV
-31 TDASGMPLIGVSV
+31 TDASGTPLIGVSV

-56 MDGNYALDAQ
+56 VDGNYALDAQ

-95 TEDTTAIDQV
+95 VEDMTAIDQV

-133 SGNVSV
+133 AGNVSV

-166 RGSASINAGTGPL
+166 RGSASINGGTGPL

-228 ASNLDE
+228 ASGLDE

-241 SGEFSHKGVLKR
+241 TGEFSHKDVLKR
-253 PDVLTA
+253 PDVLNA
-259 EEYVKYRVDGN
+259 EEFLEYRAL
-270 QGGTDYG
+270 QGAVDYG
-277 GNFNWYE
+277 DNFNWYE
-284 EMLNKNNFSQKHT
+284 EMLNKDNFSQKHT
-297 VNLQANSKKASVY
+297 VNLQANSKKASIY
-310 ATFQYNDMQSV
+310 ATFQYNDLQGV
-321 AIEDDRQ
+321 AMEDERQ

-334 NANFKAIEGW
+334 NANFKAVEGW

-351 DYRRANRNNNA
+351 DYRRAVRNNNN

-373 TRSAYDENSNTGY
+373 TRGAYDDKSNTGY
-386 NVWLHEDLQYNT
+386 NIWLYEDLQYNT
-398 IADVKLYDYYGLDQW
+398 IAAVKLYDYWGLDQW
-413 FKPEFSAKL
+413 FKPEVSAKL
-422 NVLPVQGLTYTQT
+422 NILPVQGLSYTQT
-435 MGYELRQWENQTYR
+435 MGYELRQWENHTYR
-449 WASHADE
+449 WSTHQDE
-456 VKANRNGTAYQ
+456 VSVNRKGTAYQ

-476 AEGYFNY
+476 SEGYFNY

-501 EYNNQGFNV
+501 EYNNEGFNM
-510 TNRNFPVEATALWDI
+510 TNYDFPVEATAVWDI
-525 GTGSYNKLGQAEMGS
+525 GTGMYNKLGQASMSS
-540 SKAITQKLLAYF
+540 SKAITQKLMSYF

-557 DYDGKYIVSASYRR
+557 DYDGKYIVSASFRR
-571 ESSSKFAKENRW
+571 ESSSKFAKNNRW
-583 GNFWSVSGGWRI
+583 GNFWSVSAGWRI
-595 SAEPWMEN
+595 SDEPWMEN
-603 ATWIDDL
+603 VSWIDDL
-610 KIRAAYGVTGNSDF
+610 KLRAAYGVTGNSDF

-663 EEQHGWNVGIDY
+663 EEQRGWN
-675 SFFGDRLYGKFDW
+675 FGLDFSLFDNRLYGKFDW

-717 NLRNRGWEF
+717 SLRNMGWEF
-726 EIGANIVRNNN
+726 EIGADIVRNKD
-737 GWNYSTNFIF
+737 WNYSTNFIF
-747 SHDRTEVLTMM
+747 SHDRTEVLNLY
-758 GSGTYIDHTGFPSP
+758 GNGTFIDNAGFPSP
-772 GTPGNIHRLNEG
+772 GTPGNAHRLQEG
-784 RVFGEFFM
+784 RVFGEFYM
-792 RKCVGIDKETGD
+792 RECVGIDKETGD
-804 FLIEHINSDGTKEII
+804 FLIKHDTGDGNWEAI
-819 QGQQSSTN
+819 QGQKSSTD
-827 DRQTVGN
+827 DRRTVGN
-834 YVPKIMASWNHQ
+834 YVPKVMASWNNRV
-846 LSYKNWDFSMDIRS
+846 SYKNWDFSMDIRS
-860 WIDFDVYNTLDM
+860 WIDFDVYNTLEM
-872 YFGLQNQYDI
+872 YFGLQKENDI
-882 NLLKRAYTVHGDIK
+882 NLLKAAYTKNKDIT

-905 LEDGSFLKIDAINL
+905 LQDGSFLKIDAINL

-946 TITGYSGM
+946 TITGYEGM
-954 DPEVNVIGY
+954 DPEVNVIGHS
-963 GAGIEWWNSSFY
+963 AGIEWWNSGFY

>member
-6 LILVSLFILGT
+6 LILVSLFIMGT
-17 PAMMAQASKVAGKV
+17 PSVMAQASKVAGKV
-31 TDASGMPLIGVSV
+31 TDASGTPLIGVSV

-56 MDGNYALDAQ
+56 VDGNYALDAQ

-95 TEDTTAIDQV
+95 VEDMTAIDQV

-133 SGNVSV
+133 AGNVSV

-166 RGSASINAGTGPL
+166 RGSASINGGTGPL

-228 ASNLDE
+228 ASGLDE

-241 SGEFSHKGVLKR
+241 TGEFSHKDVLKR
-253 PDVLTA
+253 PDVLNA
-259 EEYVKYRVDGN
+259 EEFLEYRAL
-270 QGGTDYG
+270 QGAVDYG
-277 GNFNWYE
+277 DNFNWYE

-297 VNLQANSKKASVY
+297 VNLQANSKKASIY
-310 ATFQYNDMQSV
+310 ATFQYNDLQGV
-321 AIEDDRQ
+321 AMEDERQ

-334 NANFKAIEGW
+334 NANFKAVEGW

-351 DYRRANRNNNA
+351 DYRRAVRNNNN
-362 PNFAQAIRNNP
+362 PDFAQAIRNNP
-373 TRSAYDENSNTGY
+373 TRGAYDDKSNTGY
-386 NVWLHEDLQYNT
+386 NIWLYEDLQYNT
-398 IADVKLYDYYGLDQW
+398 IAAVKLYDYWGLDQW
-413 FKPEFSAKL
+413 FKPEVSAKL
-422 NVLPVQGLTYTQT
+422 NILPVQGLSYTQT
-435 MGYELRQWENQTYR
+435 MGYELRQWENHTYR
-449 WASHADE
+449 WSTHQDE
-456 VKANRNGTAYQ
+456 VSVNRKGTAYQ

-476 AEGYFNY
+476 SEGYFNY

-501 EYNNQGFNV
+501 EYNNEGFNM
-510 TNRNFPVEATALWDI
+510 TNYDFPVEATAVWDI
-525 GTGSYNKLGQAEMGS
+525 GTGMYNKLGQASMSS
-540 SKAITQKLLAYF
+540 SKAITQKLMSYF

-557 DYDGKYIVSASYRR
+557 DYDGKYIVSASFRR
-571 ESSSKFAKENRW
+571 ESSSKFAKNNRW
-583 GNFWSVSGGWRI
+583 GNFWSVSAGWRI
-595 SAEPWMEN
+595 SDEPWMEN
-603 ATWIDDL
+603 VSWIDDL
-610 KIRAAYGVTGNSDF
+610 KLRAAYGVTGNSDF

-663 EEQHGWNVGIDY
+663 EEQRGWN
-675 SFFGDRLYGKFDW
+675 FGLDFSLFDNRLYGKFDW

-717 NLRNRGWEF
+717 SLRNMGWEF
-726 EIGANIVRNNN
+726 EIGADIVRNKD
-737 GWNYSTNFIF
+737 WNYSTNFIF
-747 SHDRTEVLTMM
+747 SHDRTEVLNLY
-758 GSGTYIDHTGFPSP
+758 GNGTFIDNAGFPSP
-772 GTPGNIHRLNEG
+772 GTPGNAHRLQEG
-784 RVFGEFFM
+784 RVFGEFYM
-792 RKCVGIDKETGD
+792 RECVGIDKETGD
-804 FLIEHINSDGTKEII
+804 FLIKHDKGDGTYEAI
-819 QGQQSSTN
+819 QGQKSSTD
-827 DRQTVGN
+827 DRRTVGS
-834 YVPKIMASWNHQ
+834 YVPKVMASWNNRV
-846 LSYKNWDFSMDIRS
+846 SYKNWDFSMDIRS
-860 WIDFDVYNTLDM
+860 WIDFDVYNTLEM
-872 YFGLQNQYDI
+872 YFGLQKENDI
-882 NLLKRAYTVHGDIK
+882 NLLKAAYTKNKDIT

-905 LEDGSFLKIDAINL
+905 LQDGSFLKIDAINL

-946 TITGYSGM
+946 TITGYEGM
-954 DPEVNVIGY
+954 DPEVNVIGHS
-963 GAGIEWWNSSFY
+963 AGIEWWNSGFY

>member
-1 MKKFL
+1 M
-6 LILVSLFILGT
+6 GT
-17 PAMMAQASKVAGKV
+17 PSVMAQASKVAGKV
-31 TDASGMPLIGVSV
+31 TDASGTPLIGVSV

-56 MDGNYALDAQ
+56 VDGNYALDAQ

-95 TEDTTAIDQV
+95 VEDMTAIDQV

-133 SGNVSV
+133 AGNVSV

-166 RGSASINAGTGPL
+166 RGSASINGGTGPL

-228 ASNLDE
+228 ASGLDE

-241 SGEFSHKGVLKR
+241 TGEFSHKDVLKR
-253 PDVLTA
+253 PDVLNA
-259 EEYVKYRVDGN
+259 EEFLEYRAL
-270 QGGTDYG
+270 QGAVDYG
-277 GNFNWYE
+277 DNFNWYE
-284 EMLNKNNFSQKHT
+284 EMLNKDNFSQKHT
-297 VNLQANSKKASVY
+297 VNLQANSKKASIY
-310 ATFQYNDMQSV
+310 ATFQYNDLQGV
-321 AIEDDRQ
+321 AMEDERQ

-334 NANFKAIEGW
+334 NANFKAVEGW

-351 DYRRANRNNNA
+351 DYRRAVRNNNN

-373 TRSAYDENSNTGY
+373 TRGAYDDKSNTGY
-386 NVWLHEDLQYNT
+386 NIWLYEDLQYNT
-398 IADVKLYDYYGLDQW
+398 IAAVKLYDYWGLDQW
-413 FKPEFSAKL
+413 FKPEVSAKL
-422 NVLPVQGLTYTQT
+422 NILPVQGLSYTQT
-435 MGYELRQWENQTYR
+435 MGYELRQWENHTYR
-449 WASHADE
+449 WSTHQDE
-456 VKANRNGTAYQ
+456 VSVNRKGTAYQ

-476 AEGYFNY
+476 SEGYFNY

-501 EYNNQGFNV
+501 EYNNEGFNM
-510 TNRNFPVEATALWDI
+510 TNYDFPVEATAVWDI
-525 GTGSYNKLGQAEMGS
+525 GTGMYNKLGQASMSS
-540 SKAITQKLLAYF
+540 SKAITQKLMSYF

-557 DYDGKYIVSASYRR
+557 DYDGKYIVSASFRR
-571 ESSSKFAKENRW
+571 ESSSKFAKNNRW
-583 GNFWSVSGGWRI
+583 GNFWSVSAGWRI
-595 SAEPWMEN
+595 SDEPWMEN
-603 ATWIDDL
+603 VSWIDDL
-610 KIRAAYGVTGNSDF
+610 KLRAAYGVTGNSDF

-663 EEQHGWNVGIDY
+663 EEQRGWN
-675 SFFGDRLYGKFDW
+675 FGLDFSLFDNRLYGKFDW

-717 NLRNRGWEF
+717 SLRNMGWEF
-726 EIGANIVRNNN
+726 EIGADIVRNKD
-737 GWNYSTNFIF
+737 WNYSTNFIF
-747 SHDRTEVLTMM
+747 SHDRTEVLNLY
-758 GSGTYIDHTGFPSP
+758 GNGTFIDNAGFPSP
-772 GTPGNIHRLNEG
+772 GTPGNAHRLQEG
-784 RVFGEFFM
+784 RVFGEFYM
-792 RKCVGIDKETGD
+792 RECVGIDKETGD
-804 FLIEHINSDGTKEII
+804 FLIKHDTEDGKWEAI
-819 QGQQSSTN
+819 QGQKSSTD
-827 DRQTVGN
+827 DRRTVGN
-834 YVPKIMASWNHQ
+834 YTPKVMASWNNRV
-846 LSYKNWDFSMDIRS
+846 SYKNWDFSMDIRS
-860 WIDFDVYNTLDM
+860 WIDFDVYNTCEM
-872 YFGLQNQYDI
+872 YFGLQKENDI
-882 NLLKRAYTVHGDIK
+882 NLLKVAYTKNKDIT

-905 LEDGSFLKIDAINL
+905 LQDGTFLKIDAINL

-946 TITGYSGM
+946 TITGYEGM
-954 DPEVNVIGY
+954 DPEVNVIGHS
-963 GAGIEWWNSSFY
+963 AGIEWWNSGFY

>member
-6 LILVSLFILGT
+6 LILVSLFIMGT
-17 PAMMAQASKVAGKV
+17 PSVMAQASKVAGKV
-31 TDASGMPLIGVSV
+31 TDASGTPLIGVSV

-56 MDGNYALDAQ
+56 VDGNYALDAQ

-95 TEDTTAIDQV
+95 VEDMTAIDQV

-133 SGNVSV
+133 AGNVSV

-166 RGSASINAGTGPL
+166 RGSASINGGTGPL

-228 ASNLDE
+228 ASGLDE

-241 SGEFSHKGVLKR
+241 TGEFSHKDVLKR
-253 PDVLTA
+253 PDVLNA
-259 EEYVKYRVDGN
+259 EEFLEYRAL
-270 QGGTDYG
+270 QGAVDYG
-277 GNFNWYE
+277 DNFNWYE

-297 VNLQANSKKASVY
+297 VNLQANSKKASIY
-310 ATFQYNDMQSV
+310 ATFQYNDLQGV
-321 AIEDDRQ
+321 AMEDERQ

-334 NANFKAIEGW
+334 NANFKAVEGW

-351 DYRRANRNNNA
+351 DYRRAVRNNNN

-373 TRSAYDENSNTGY
+373 TRGAYDDKSNTGY
-386 NVWLHEDLQYNT
+386 NIWLYEDLQYNT
-398 IADVKLYDYYGLDQW
+398 IAAVKLYDYWGLDQW
-413 FKPEFSAKL
+413 FKPEVSAKL
-422 NVLPVQGLTYTQT
+422 NILPVQGLSYTQT
-435 MGYELRQWENQTYR
+435 MGYELRQWENHTYR
-449 WASHADE
+449 WSTHQDE
-456 VKANRNGTAYQ
+456 VSVNRKGTAYQ

-476 AEGYFNY
+476 SEGYFNY

-501 EYNNQGFNV
+501 EYNNEGFNM
-510 TNRNFPVEATALWDI
+510 TNYDFPVEATAVWDI
-525 GTGSYNKLGQAEMGS
+525 GTGMYNKLGQASMSS
-540 SKAITQKLLAYF
+540 SKAITQKLMSYF

-557 DYDGKYIVSASYRR
+557 DYDGKYIVSASFRR
-571 ESSSKFAKENRW
+571 ESSSKFAKNNRW
-583 GNFWSVSGGWRI
+583 GNFWSVSAGWRI
-595 SAEPWMEN
+595 SDEPWMEN
-603 ATWIDDL
+603 VSWIDDL
-610 KIRAAYGVTGNSDF
+610 KLRAAYGVTGNSDF

-663 EEQHGWNVGIDY
+663 EEQRGWN
-675 SFFGDRLYGKFDW
+675 FGLDFSLFDNRLYGKFDW

-697 FSVSVPQPPYALTSQ
+697 FSVSVPQPPYALTSR
-712 MQNIG
+712 MENIG
-717 NLRNRGWEF
+717 SLRNMGWEF
-726 EIGANIVRNNN
+726 EIGADIVRNKD
-737 GWNYSTNFIF
+737 WNYSTNFIF
-747 SHDRTEVLTMM
+747 SHDRTEVLNLY
-758 GSGTYIDHTGFPSP
+758 GNGTFIDNAGFPSP
-772 GTPGNIHRLNEG
+772 GTPGNAHRLQEG
-784 RVFGEFFM
+784 RVFGEFYM
-792 RKCVGIDKETGD
+792 RECVGIDKETGD
-804 FLIEHINSDGTKEII
+804 FLIKHDTGDGKWEAI
-819 QGQQSSTN
+819 QGQKSSTD
-827 DRQTVGN
+827 DRRTVGN
-834 YVPKIMASWNHQ
+834 YVPKVMASWNNRV
-846 LSYKNWDFSMDIRS
+846 SYKNWDFSMDIRS
-860 WIDFDVYNTLDM
+860 WIDFDVFNTLEM
-872 YFGLQNQYDI
+872 YFGLQKENDI
-882 NLLKRAYTVHGDIK
+882 NLLKVAYTKNKDIT
-896 QEKQLCSYF
+896 QEKQLCSYW
-905 LEDGSFLKIDAINL
+905 LQDGTFLKIDAINL
-919 GYTLPLKE
+919 GYTLPLKD

-946 TITGYSGM
+946 TITGYEGM
-954 DPEVNVIGY
+954 DPEVNVIGHS
-963 GAGIEWWNSSFY
+963 AGIEWWNSGFY

>member
-6 LILVSLFILGT
+6 LILVSLFIMGT
-17 PAMMAQASKVAGKV
+17 PSVMAQASKVAGKV

-56 MDGNYALDAQ
+56 VDGNYALDAQ

-95 TEDTTAIDQV
+95 VEDMTAIDQV

-133 SGNVSV
+133 AGNVSV

-166 RGSASINAGTGPL
+166 RGSASINGGTGPL

-228 ASNLDE
+228 ASGLDE

-241 SGEFSHKGVLKR
+241 TGEFSHKDVLKR
-253 PDVLTA
+253 PDVLNA
-259 EEYVKYRVDGN
+259 EEFLEYRAL
-270 QGGTDYG
+270 QGAVDYG
-277 GNFNWYE
+277 DNFNWYE
-284 EMLNKNNFSQKHT
+284 EMLNKSNFSQKHT
-297 VNLQANSKKASVY
+297 VNLQANSKKASIY
-310 ATFQYNDMQSV
+310 ATFQYNDLQGV
-321 AIEDDRQ
+321 AMEDERQ

-334 NANFKAIEGW
+334 NANFKAVEGW

-351 DYRRANRNNNA
+351 DYRRAVRNNNN

-373 TRSAYDENSNTGY
+373 TRGAYDDKSNTGY
-386 NVWLHEDLQYNT
+386 NIWLYEDLQYNT
-398 IADVKLYDYYGLDQW
+398 IAAVKLYDYWGLDQW
-413 FKPEFSAKL
+413 FKPEVSAKL
-422 NVLPVQGLTYTQT
+422 NILPVQGLSYTQT
-435 MGYELRQWENQTYR
+435 MGYELRQWENHTYR
-449 WASHADE
+449 WSTHQDE
-456 VKANRNGTAYQ
+456 VSVNRKGTAYQ

-476 AEGYFNY
+476 SEGYFNY

-501 EYNNQGFNV
+501 EYNNEGFNM
-510 TNRNFPVEATALWDI
+510 TNYDFPVEATAVWDI
-525 GTGSYNKLGQAEMGS
+525 GTGMYNKLGQASMSS
-540 SKAITQKLLAYF
+540 SKAITQKLMSYF

-557 DYDGKYIVSASYRR
+557 DYDGKYIVSASFRR
-571 ESSSKFAKENRW
+571 ESSSKFAKNNRW
-583 GNFWSVSGGWRI
+583 GNFWSVSAGWRI
-595 SAEPWMEN
+595 SDEPWMEN
-603 ATWIDDL
+603 VSWIDDL
-610 KIRAAYGVTGNSDF
+610 KLRAAYGVTGNSDF

-663 EEQHGWNVGIDY
+663 EEQRGWN
-675 SFFGDRLYGKFDW
+675 FGLDFSLFDNRLYGKFDW

-717 NLRNRGWEF
+717 SLRNMGWEF
-726 EIGANIVRNNN
+726 EIGADIVRNKD
-737 GWNYSTNFIF
+737 WNYSTNFIF
-747 SHDRTEVLTMM
+747 SHDRTEVLNLY
-758 GSGTYIDHTGFPSP
+758 GNGTFIDNAGFPSP
-772 GTPGNIHRLNEG
+772 GTPGNAHRLQEG
-784 RVFGEFFM
+784 RVFGEFYM
-792 RKCVGIDKETGD
+792 RECVGIDKETGD
-804 FLIEHINSDGTKEII
+804 FLIKHDTEDGNWEAI
-819 QGQQSSTN
+819 QGQKSSTD
-827 DRQTVGN
+827 DRRTVGS
-834 YVPKIMASWNHQ
+834 YVPKVMASWNNRV
-846 LSYKNWDFSMDIRS
+846 SYKNWDFSMDIRS
-860 WIDFDVYNTLDM
+860 WIDFDVYNTLEM
-872 YFGLQNQYDI
+872 YFGLQKENDI
-882 NLLKRAYTVHGDIK
+882 NLLKVAYTKNKDIT

-905 LEDGSFLKIDAINL
+905 LQDGTFLKIDAINL

-946 TITGYSGM
+946 TITGYEGM
-954 DPEVNVIGY
+954 DPEVNVIGHS
-963 GAGIEWWNSSFY
+963 AGIEWWNSGFY

>member
-1 MKKFL
+1 M
-6 LILVSLFILGT
+6 GT
-17 PAMMAQASKVAGKV
+17 PSVMAQAGKVAGKV
-31 TDASGMPLIGVSV
+31 TDASGTPLIGVSV

-133 SGNVSV
+133 AGNVSV

-159 AGQSLQL
+159 SGQSLQL
-166 RGSASINAGTGPL
+166 RGSASINAGSGPL

-228 ASNLDE
+228 AANLDE

-241 SGEFSHKGVLKR
+241 SGEFSHKDVLKR
-253 PDVLTA
+253 PDVLSA
-259 EEYVKYRVDGN
+259 SEYLEYRAL
-270 QGGTDYG
+270 QGATDYG
-277 GNFNWYE
+277 QDFDWYDA
-284 EMLNKNNFSQKHT
+284 MLNKNNFSQKHT
-297 VNLQANSKKASVY
+297 VNLQANSKKASIY
-310 ATFQYNDMQSV
+310 ATFQYNDMEGV
-321 AIEDDRQ
+321 AIEDAREDV
-328 DIAGRV
+328 AGRI
-334 NANFKAIEGW
+334 NANFKALDGW

-351 DYRRANRNNNA
+351 DYRRAKRNNDN

-386 NVWLHEDLQYNT
+386 NIWLYEDLQYNT
-398 IADVKLYDYYGLDQW
+398 IAAVKLYDYYGLDQW
-413 FKPEFSAKL
+413 LKPEVSAKL
-422 NVLPVQGLTYTQT
+422 NILPVQGLSYTQT

-449 WASHADE
+449 WSTHQDE
-456 VKANRNGTAYQ
+456 VSVNRNGTAYQ

-476 AEGYFNY
+476 SEGYFNY
-483 INSFDKHNINAT
+483 MNSFDKHNINAT

-501 EYNNQGFNV
+501 ERNSQGFNM
-510 TNRNFPVEATALWDI
+510 TNYNFPVEATALWDI
-525 GTGSYNKLGQAEMGS
+525 GTGSYNKLGQAEMSS
-540 SKAITQKLLAYF
+540 SKDITQKLLAYF

-571 ESSSKFAKENRW
+571 ESSSKFAKNNRW
-583 GNFWSVSGGWRI
+583 GNFWSVSAGWRI
-595 SAEPWMEN
+595 SDEPWMEN
-603 ATWIDDL
+603 ASWIDDL

-624 SASYASMSYGSDGY
+624 SSSYASMSYGSDGY

-658 PSLKW
+658 PNLKW
-663 EEQHGWNVGIDY
+663 EEQLGWN
-675 SFFGDRLYGKFDW
+675 FGLDFSLFDNRLYGKFDW
-688 YNRKVVDML
+688 YNRKVKDML

-717 NLRNRGWEF
+717 NLRNMGWEF
-726 EIGANIVRNNN
+726 EIGADIVRNNN

-747 SHDRTEVLTMM
+747 SHDRTEVLNLY
-758 GSGTYIDHTGFPSP
+758 GNGTYIDNAGFPSP
-772 GTPGNIHRLNEG
+772 GTPGDAHRLQAG
-784 RVFGEFFM
+784 RVFGEFYM
-792 RKCVGIDKETGD
+792 RECVGIDKETGD
-804 FLIEHINSDGTKEII
+804 FLIKHDTEDGKWEAI
-819 QGQQSSTN
+819 QGQKSSTN
-827 DRQTVGN
+827 DRRTVGN
-834 YVPKIMASWNHQ
+834 YTPKVMASWNHQ
-846 LSYKNWDFSMDIRS
+846 LSWKNFDFSMDIRS
-860 WIDFDVYNTLDM
+860 WIDFDVYNTCEM
-872 YFGLQNQYDI
+872 YFGLQKENDI
-882 NLLKRAYTVHGDIK
+882 NLLKVAYTKNKDIT

-905 LEDGSFLKIDAINL
+905 LQDGTFLKIDAINL
-919 GYTLPLKE
+919 GYTLPLKD
-927 KTNGLIQSLRIYGN
+927 KTNGLIQSLRVYGN

-946 TITGYSGM
+946 TITGYEGM
-954 DPEVNVIGY
+954 DPEVNVIGHS
-963 GAGIEWWNSSFY
+963 AGIEWWNSGFY

>member
-6 LILVSLFILGT
+6 LILVSLFIMGT
-17 PAMMAQASKVAGKV
+17 PSVMAQAGKVAGKV
-31 TDASGMPLIGVSV
+31 TDASGTPLIGVSV
-44 TVKDTVKGTATD
+44 TIKDTVKGTATD
-56 MDGNYALDAQ
+56 VDGNYALDAQ

-73 EFLGYKTQEITVGS
+73 EFLGYKSQEITVGS

-115 KMVTSSVS
+115 KMVTSAVA

-147 GSLVISGTDSAN
+147 GSLVISGADSPN
-159 AGQSLQL
+159 SGQTLQL
-166 RGSASINAGTGPL
+166 RGSASINAGSSPL

-241 SGEFSHKGVLKR
+241 SGEFSHKEAMKT

-259 EEYVKYRVDGN
+259 SEFLELRAD
-270 QGGTDYG
+270 QGAIDYG
-277 GNFNWYE
+277 SDFNWYE
-284 EMLNKNNFSQKHT
+284 AMLNKNNFSQKHT
-297 VNLQANSKKASVY
+297 VNLQANSKKASIY
-310 ATFQYNDMQSV
+310 ATFQYNDNQGI
-321 AIEDDRQ
+321 AIEDARQ
-328 DIAGRV
+328 DVAGRI
-334 NANFKAIEGW
+334 NANFKALNGW
-344 LDIAVKA
+344 LDLAVKA
-351 DYRRANRNNNA
+351 DYRRANRNNNE
-362 PNFAQAIRNNP
+362 PNFAQAVRNNP
-373 TRSAYDENSNTGY
+373 TRSAYDPNSATGY
-386 NVWLHEDLQYNT
+386 NVWINETLEYNT
-398 IADVKLYDYYGLDQW
+398 VANVMLYDYYGLDQW
-413 FKPEFSAKL
+413 LKPEVSAKL
-422 NVLPVQGLTYTQT
+422 NILPVQGLSYTQT
-435 MGYELRQWENQTYR
+435 MGYELRQWENQTYK
-449 WASHADE
+449 WSTHADH
-456 VKANRNGTAYQ
+456 VTDGKKGTAYQ
-467 GFSKTENIN
+467 GFSKTENVN

-501 EYNNQGFNV
+501 EYNNSSFEM
-510 TNRNFPVEATALWDI
+510 TNRDFAVEGTAIWDI
-525 GTGSYNKLGQAEMGS
+525 GTGKDLAKGAASMGS

-557 DYDGKYIVSASYRR
+557 DYDGKYIVSASFRR

-595 SAEPWMEN
+595 SDEPWMEN
-603 ATWIDDL
+603 ASWIDDL

-638 FMMPASGNYAI
+638 FMMPTTGNYAI
-649 AYGPAVTLN
+649 VYGPNVVLN

-663 EEQHGWNVGIDY
+663 EEQHGWNLGLDF
-675 SFFGDRLYGKFDW
+675 SFFDNRLYGKFDW

-697 FSVSVPQPPYALTSQ
+697 YSVKVPQPPYALTSQ

-717 NLRNRGWEF
+717 NMRNQGWEF
-726 EIGANIVRNNN
+726 EIGADIVRNNRD
-737 GWNYSTNFIF
+737 WNYSMNFIF
-747 SHDRTEVLTMM
+747 SHDKTEVLTLF
-758 GSGTYIDHTGFPSP
+758 GNGTYFDYAGFPAPGSP
-772 GTPGNIHRLNEG
+772 GNAIRMQEG
-784 RVFGEFFM
+784 TIFGEYYM

-804 FLIEHINSDGTKEII
+804 FLIERVNADGSKEIV
-819 QGQQSSTN
+819 QGKDSKTG

-834 YVPKIMASWNHQ
+834 FVPKVMASWSHR
-846 LSYKNWDFSMDIRS
+846 LSWKNFDFNMDLRS

-872 YFGLQNQYDI
+872 YFGLQNQNSI
-882 NLLKRAYTVHGDIK
+882 NLLKTAYTKHKDITK
-896 QEKQLCSYF
+896 EKQLCSYF

-919 GYTLPLKE
+919 GYTLPLKD
-927 KTNGLIQSLRIYGN
+927 KTNGMIQSLRIYGN

-954 DPEVNVIGY
+954 DPEVDVIGVE
-963 GAGIEWWNSSFY
+963 GGIEWWDGFY

>member
-1 MKKFL
+1 M
-6 LILVSLFILGT
+6 GT
-17 PAMMAQASKVAGKV
+17 PSVMAQASKVAGKV

-56 MDGNYALDAQ
+56 VDGNYVLDAQ

-73 EFLGYKTQEITVGS
+73 EFLGYKSQEITVGA

-133 SGNVSV
+133 AGNVSV

-159 AGQSLQL
+159 SGQSLQL
-166 RGSASINAGTGPL
+166 RGSASINAGSGPL

-228 ASNLDE
+228 ASSLDE

-241 SGEFSHKGVLKR
+241 TGEFSHKDVLKR
-253 PDVLTA
+253 PDVLSA
-259 EEYVKYRVDGN
+259 SEYLEYRAL
-270 QGGTDYG
+270 QGATDYG
-277 GNFNWYE
+277 QDFDWYDA
-284 EMLNKNNFSQKHT
+284 MLNKNNFSQKHT
-297 VNLQANSKKASVY
+297 VNLQANSKKASIY
-310 ATFQYNDMQSV
+310 ATFQYNDMEGV
-321 AIEDDRQ
+321 AIEDAREDV
-328 DIAGRV
+328 AGRI
-334 NANFKAIEGW
+334 NANFKALDGW

-351 DYRRANRNNNA
+351 DYRRAKRNNDN

-386 NVWLHEDLQYNT
+386 NIWLYEDLQYNT
-398 IADVKLYDYYGLDQW
+398 IAAVKLYDYYGLDQW
-413 FKPEFSAKL
+413 LKPEVSAKL
-422 NVLPVQGLTYTQT
+422 NILPVQGLSYTQT

-449 WASHADE
+449 WSTHQDE
-456 VKANRNGTAYQ
+456 VSVNRNGTAYQ

-476 AEGYFNY
+476 SEGYFHY
-483 INSFDKHNINAT
+483 MNSFEKHNINAT

-501 EYNNQGFNV
+501 ERNSQGFNM
-510 TNRNFPVEATALWDI
+510 TNHNFPVEATALWDI
-525 GTGSYNKLGQAEMGS
+525 GTGSYNKLGQASMSS
-540 SKAITQKLLAYF
+540 SKDITQKLLAYF

-571 ESSSKFAKENRW
+571 ESSSKFAKNNRW
-583 GNFWSVSGGWRI
+583 GNFWSVSAGWRI
-595 SAEPWMEN
+595 SDEPWMEN
-603 ATWIDDL
+603 ASWIDDL

-624 SASYASMSYGSDGY
+624 SSSYASMSYGSDNY

-649 AYGPAVTLN
+649 VYGPAVTLN
-658 PSLKW
+658 PNLKW
-663 EEQHGWNVGIDY
+663 EEQLGWN
-675 SFFGDRLYGKFDW
+675 FGLDFSLFDNRLYGKFDW
-688 YNRKVVDML
+688 YNRKVKDML

-717 NLRNRGWEF
+717 NLRNMGWEF
-726 EIGANIVRNNN
+726 EIGADIVRNNN

-747 SHDRTEVLTMM
+747 SHDRTEVLNLY
-758 GSGTYIDHTGFPSP
+758 GNGTYIDNAGFPSP
-772 GTPGNIHRLNEG
+772 GTPGDAHRLQAG
-784 RVFGEFFM
+784 RVFGEFYM
-792 RKCVGIDKETGD
+792 RECVGIDKETGD
-804 FLIEHINSDGTKEII
+804 FLIKHDTEDGKWEAI
-819 QGQQSSTN
+819 QGQKSSTN
-827 DRQTVGN
+827 DRRTVGN
-834 YVPKIMASWNHQ
+834 YTPKVMASWNHQ
-846 LSYKNWDFSMDIRS
+846 LSWKNFDFSMDIRS
-860 WIDFDVYNTLDM
+860 WIDFDVFNTCEM
-872 YFGLQNQYDI
+872 YFGLQKENDI
-882 NLLKRAYTVHGDIK
+882 NLLKVAYTKNKDIT
-896 QEKQLCSYF
+896 QEKQLCSYW
-905 LEDGSFLKIDAINL
+905 LQDGTFLKIDAINL
-919 GYTLPLKE
+919 GYTLPLKD
-927 KTNGLIQSLRIYGN
+927 KTNGLIQSLRVYGN

-946 TITGYSGM
+946 TITGYEGM
-954 DPEVNVIGY
+954 DPEVNVIGHS
-963 GAGIEWWNSSFY
+963 AGIEWWNSGFY

>member
-1 MKKFL
+1 M
-6 LILVSLFILGT
+6 GT
-17 PAMMAQASKVAGKV
+17 PSVMAQASKVAGKV

-56 MDGNYALDAQ
+56 VDGNYALDAQ

-95 TEDTTAIDQV
+95 VEDMTAIDQV

-133 SGNVSV
+133 AGNVSV

-166 RGSASINAGTGPL
+166 RGSASINGGTGPL

-228 ASNLDE
+228 ASGLDE

-241 SGEFSHKGVLKR
+241 TGEFSHKDVLKR
-253 PDVLTA
+253 PDVLNA
-259 EEYVKYRVDGN
+259 EEFLEYRAL
-270 QGGTDYG
+270 QGAVDYG
-277 GNFNWYE
+277 DNFNWYE
-284 EMLNKNNFSQKHT
+284 EMLNKSNFSQKHT
-297 VNLQANSKKASVY
+297 VNLQANSKKASIY
-310 ATFQYNDMQSV
+310 ATFQYNDLQGV
-321 AIEDDRQ
+321 AMEDERQ

-334 NANFKAIEGW
+334 NANFKAVEGW

-351 DYRRANRNNNA
+351 DYRRAVRNNNN

-373 TRSAYDENSNTGY
+373 TRGAYDDKSNTGY
-386 NVWLHEDLQYNT
+386 NIWLYEDLQYNT
-398 IADVKLYDYYGLDQW
+398 IAAVKLYDYWGLDQW
-413 FKPEFSAKL
+413 FKPEVSAKL
-422 NVLPVQGLTYTQT
+422 NILPVQGLSYTQT
-435 MGYELRQWENQTYR
+435 MGYELRQWENHTYR
-449 WASHADE
+449 WSTHQDE
-456 VKANRNGTAYQ
+456 VSVNRKGTAYQ

-476 AEGYFNY
+476 SEGYFNY

-501 EYNNQGFNV
+501 EYNNEGFNM
-510 TNRNFPVEATALWDI
+510 TNYDFPVEATAVWDI
-525 GTGSYNKLGQAEMGS
+525 GTGMYNKLGQASMSS
-540 SKAITQKLLAYF
+540 SKAITQKLMSYF

-557 DYDGKYIVSASYRR
+557 DYDGKYIVSASFRR
-571 ESSSKFAKENRW
+571 ESSSKFAKNNRW
-583 GNFWSVSGGWRI
+583 GNFWSVSAGWRI
-595 SAEPWMEN
+595 SDEPWMEN
-603 ATWIDDL
+603 VSWIDDL
-610 KIRAAYGVTGNSDF
+610 KLRAAYGVTGNSDF

-663 EEQHGWNVGIDY
+663 EEQRGWN
-675 SFFGDRLYGKFDW
+675 FGLDFSLFDNRLYGKFDW

-717 NLRNRGWEF
+717 SLRNMGWEF
-726 EIGANIVRNNN
+726 EIGADIVRNKD
-737 GWNYSTNFIF
+737 WNYSTNFIF
-747 SHDRTEVLTMM
+747 SHDRTEVLNLY
-758 GSGTYIDHTGFPSP
+758 GNGTFIDNAGFPSP
-772 GTPGNIHRLNEG
+772 GTPGNAHRLQEG
-784 RVFGEFFM
+784 RVFGEFYM
-792 RKCVGIDKETGD
+792 RECVGIDKETGD
-804 FLIEHINSDGTKEII
+804 FLIKHDTEDGNWEAI
-819 QGQQSSTN
+819 QGQKSSTD
-827 DRQTVGN
+827 DRRTVGS
-834 YVPKIMASWNHQ
+834 YVPKVMASWNNRV
-846 LSYKNWDFSMDIRS
+846 SYKNWDFSMDIRS
-860 WIDFDVYNTLDM
+860 WIDFDVYNTLEM
-872 YFGLQNQYDI
+872 YFGLQKENDI
-882 NLLKRAYTVHGDIK
+882 NLLKVAYTKNKDIT

-905 LEDGSFLKIDAINL
+905 LQDGTFLKIDAINL

-946 TITGYSGM
+946 TITGYEGM
-954 DPEVNVIGY
+954 DPEVNVIGHS
-963 GAGIEWWNSSFY
+963 AGIEWWNSGFY

>member
-1 MKKFL
+1 M
-6 LILVSLFILGT
+6 GT
-17 PAMMAQASKVAGKV
+17 PSVMAQASKVAGKV
-31 TDASGMPLIGVSV
+31 TDASGTPLIGVSV

-56 MDGNYALDAQ
+56 VDGNYALDAQ

-95 TEDTTAIDQV
+95 VEDMTAIDQV

-123 SVSGDALMPG
+123 SVAGDALMPG
-133 SGNVSV
+133 AGNVSV

-166 RGSASINAGTGPL
+166 RGSASINGGTGPL

-228 ASNLDE
+228 ASGLDE

-241 SGEFSHKGVLKR
+241 TGEFSHKDVLKR
-253 PDVLTA
+253 PDVLNA
-259 EEYVKYRVDGN
+259 EEFLEYRAL
-270 QGGTDYG
+270 QGAVDYG
-277 GNFNWYE
+277 DNFNWYE
-284 EMLNKNNFSQKHT
+284 EMLNKSNFSQKHT
-297 VNLQANSKKASVY
+297 VNLQANSKKASIY
-310 ATFQYNDMQSV
+310 ATFQYNDLQGV
-321 AIEDDRQ
+321 AMEDERQ

-334 NANFKAIEGW
+334 NANFKAVEGW

-351 DYRRANRNNNA
+351 DYRRAVRNNNN

-373 TRSAYDENSNTGY
+373 TRGAYDDKSNTGY
-386 NVWLHEDLQYNT
+386 NIWLYEDLQYNT
-398 IADVKLYDYYGLDQW
+398 IAAVKLYDYWGLDQW
-413 FKPEFSAKL
+413 FKPEVSAKL
-422 NVLPVQGLTYTQT
+422 NILPVQGLSYTQT
-435 MGYELRQWENQTYR
+435 MGYELRQWENHTYR
-449 WASHADE
+449 WSTHQDE
-456 VKANRNGTAYQ
+456 VSVNRKGTAYQ

-476 AEGYFNY
+476 SEGYFNY

-501 EYNNQGFNV
+501 EYNNQGFNM
-510 TNRNFPVEATALWDI
+510 TNYDFPVEATAVWDI
-525 GTGSYNKLGQAEMGS
+525 GTGMYNKLGQASMSS
-540 SKAITQKLLAYF
+540 SKAITQKLMSYF

-557 DYDGKYIVSASYRR
+557 DYDGKYIVSASFRR
-571 ESSSKFAKENRW
+571 ESSSKFAKNNRW
-583 GNFWSVSGGWRI
+583 GNFWSVSAGWRI
-595 SAEPWMEN
+595 SDEPWMESVS
-603 ATWIDDL
+603 WIDDL
-610 KIRAAYGVTGNSDF
+610 KLRAAYGVTGNSDF

-663 EEQHGWNVGIDY
+663 EEQRGWN
-675 SFFGDRLYGKFDW
+675 FGLDFSLFDNRLYGKFDW

-717 NLRNRGWEF
+717 SLRNMGWEF
-726 EIGANIVRNNN
+726 EIGADIVRNKD
-737 GWNYSTNFIF
+737 WNYSTNFIF
-747 SHDRTEVLTMM
+747 SHDRTEVLNLY
-758 GSGTYIDHTGFPSP
+758 GNGTFIDNAGFPSP
-772 GTPGNIHRLNEG
+772 GTPGNAHRLQEG
-784 RVFGEFFM
+784 RVFGEFYM
-792 RKCVGIDKETGD
+792 RECVGIDKETGD
-804 FLIEHINSDGTKEII
+804 FLIKHDTGDGNWEAI
-819 QGQQSSTN
+819 QGQKSSTD
-827 DRQTVGN
+827 DRRTVGS
-834 YVPKIMASWNHQ
+834 YVPKVMASWNNRV
-846 LSYKNWDFSMDIRS
+846 SYKNWDFSMDIRS
-860 WIDFDVYNTLDM
+860 WIDFDVYNTCEM
-872 YFGLQNQYDI
+872 YFGLQKENDI
-882 NLLKRAYTVHGDIK
+882 NLLKAAYTKNKDIT

-905 LEDGSFLKIDAINL
+905 LQDGTFLKIDAINL

-946 TITGYSGM
+946 TITGYEGM
-954 DPEVNVIGY
+954 DPEVNVIGHS
-963 GAGIEWWNSSFY
+963 AGIEWWNSGFY

>member
-1 MKKFL
+1 M
-6 LILVSLFILGT
+6 GT
-17 PAMMAQASKVAGKV
+17 PSVMAQASKVAGKV

-56 MDGNYALDAQ
+56 VDGNYALDAQ

-95 TEDTTAIDQV
+95 VEDMTAIDQV

-133 SGNVSV
+133 AGNVSV

-166 RGSASINAGTGPL
+166 RGSASINGGTGPL

-228 ASNLDE
+228 ASGLDE

-241 SGEFSHKGVLKR
+241 TGEFSHKDVLKR
-253 PDVLTA
+253 PDVLNA
-259 EEYVKYRVDGN
+259 EEFLEYRAL
-270 QGGTDYG
+270 QGAVDYG
-277 GNFNWYE
+277 DNFNWYE
-284 EMLNKNNFSQKHT
+284 EMLNKSNFSQKHT
-297 VNLQANSKKASVY
+297 VNLQANSKKASIY
-310 ATFQYNDMQSV
+310 ATFQYNDLQGV
-321 AIEDDRQ
+321 AMEDERQ

-334 NANFKAIEGW
+334 NANFKAVEGW

-351 DYRRANRNNNA
+351 DYRRAVRNNNN

-373 TRSAYDENSNTGY
+373 TRGAYDDKSNTGY
-386 NVWLHEDLQYNT
+386 NIWLYEDLQYNT
-398 IADVKLYDYYGLDQW
+398 IAAVKLYDYWGLDQW
-413 FKPEFSAKL
+413 FKPEVSAKL
-422 NVLPVQGLTYTQT
+422 NILPVQGLSYTQT
-435 MGYELRQWENQTYR
+435 MGYELRQWENHTYR
-449 WASHADE
+449 WSTHQDE
-456 VKANRNGTAYQ
+456 VSVNRKGTAYQ

-476 AEGYFNY
+476 SEGYFNY

-501 EYNNQGFNV
+501 EYNNEGFNM
-510 TNRNFPVEATALWDI
+510 TNYDFPVEATAVWDI
-525 GTGSYNKLGQAEMGS
+525 GTGMFNKLGQASMSS
-540 SKAITQKLLAYF
+540 SKAITQKLMSYF

-557 DYDGKYIVSASYRR
+557 DYDGKYIVSASFRR
-571 ESSSKFAKENRW
+571 ESSSKFAKNNRW
-583 GNFWSVSGGWRI
+583 GNFWSVSAGWRI
-595 SAEPWMEN
+595 SDEPWMEN
-603 ATWIDDL
+603 VSWIDDL
-610 KIRAAYGVTGNSDF
+610 KLRAAYGVTGNSDF

-663 EEQHGWNVGIDY
+663 EEQRGWN
-675 SFFGDRLYGKFDW
+675 FGLDFSLFDNRLYGKFDW

-717 NLRNRGWEF
+717 SLRNMGWEF
-726 EIGANIVRNNN
+726 EIGADIVRNKD
-737 GWNYSTNFIF
+737 WNYSTNFIF
-747 SHDRTEVLTMM
+747 SHDRTEVLNLY
-758 GSGTYIDHTGFPSP
+758 GNGTFIDNAGFPSP
-772 GTPGNIHRLNEG
+772 GTPGNAHRLQEG
-784 RVFGEFFM
+784 RVFGEFYM
-792 RKCVGIDKETGD
+792 RECVGIDKETGD
-804 FLIEHINSDGTKEII
+804 FLIKHDTEDGNWEAI
-819 QGQQSSTN
+819 QGQKSSTD
-827 DRQTVGN
+827 DRRTVGS
-834 YVPKIMASWNHQ
+834 YVPKVMASWNNRV
-846 LSYKNWDFSMDIRS
+846 SYKNWDFSMDIRS
-860 WIDFDVYNTLDM
+860 WIDFDVYNTLEM
-872 YFGLQNQYDI
+872 YFGLQKENDI
-882 NLLKRAYTVHGDIK
+882 NLLKVAYTKNKDIT

-905 LEDGSFLKIDAINL
+905 LQDGTFLKIDAINL

-946 TITGYSGM
+946 TITGYEGM
-954 DPEVNVIGY
+954 DPEVNVIGHS
-963 GAGIEWWNSSFY
+963 AGIEWWNSGFY

>member
-1 MKKFL
+1 M
-6 LILVSLFILGT
+6 GT
-17 PAMMAQASKVAGKV
+17 PSVMAQASKVAGKV
-31 TDASGMPLIGVSV
+31 TDASGTPLIGVSV

-56 MDGNYALDAQ
+56 VDGNYALDAQ

-95 TEDTTAIDQV
+95 VEDMTAIDQV

-133 SGNVSV
+133 AGNVSV

-166 RGSASINAGTGPL
+166 RGSASINGGTGPL

-228 ASNLDE
+228 ASGLDE

-241 SGEFSHKGVLKR
+241 TGEFSHKDVLKR
-253 PDVLTA
+253 PDVLNA
-259 EEYVKYRVDGN
+259 EEFLEYRAL
-270 QGGTDYG
+270 QGAVDYG
-277 GNFNWYE
+277 DNFNWYE
-284 EMLNKNNFSQKHT
+284 EMLNKSNFSQKHT
-297 VNLQANSKKASVY
+297 VNLQANSKKASIY
-310 ATFQYNDMQSV
+310 ATFQYNDLQGV
-321 AIEDDRQ
+321 AMEDERQ

-334 NANFKAIEGW
+334 NANFKAVEGW

-351 DYRRANRNNNA
+351 DYRRAVRNNNN

-373 TRSAYDENSNTGY
+373 TRGAYDDKSNTGY
-386 NVWLHEDLQYNT
+386 NIWLYEDLQYNT
-398 IADVKLYDYYGLDQW
+398 IAAVKLYDYWGLDQW
-413 FKPEFSAKL
+413 FKPEVSAKL
-422 NVLPVQGLTYTQT
+422 NILPVQGLSYTQT
-435 MGYELRQWENQTYR
+435 MGYELRQWENHTYR
-449 WASHADE
+449 WSTHQDE
-456 VKANRNGTAYQ
+456 VSVNRKGTAYQ

-476 AEGYFNY
+476 SEGYFNY

-501 EYNNQGFNV
+501 EYNNEGFNM
-510 TNRNFPVEATALWDI
+510 TNYDFPVEATAVWDI
-525 GTGSYNKLGQAEMGS
+525 GTGMYNKLGQASMSS
-540 SKAITQKLLAYF
+540 SKAITQKLMSYF

-557 DYDGKYIVSASYRR
+557 DYDGKYIVSASFRR
-571 ESSSKFAKENRW
+571 ESSSKFAKNNRW
-583 GNFWSVSGGWRI
+583 GNFWSVSAGWRI
-595 SAEPWMEN
+595 SDEPWMEN
-603 ATWIDDL
+603 VSWIDDL
-610 KIRAAYGVTGNSDF
+610 KLRAAYGVTGNSDF

-663 EEQHGWNVGIDY
+663 EEQRGWN
-675 SFFGDRLYGKFDW
+675 FGLDFSLFDNRLYGKFDW

-717 NLRNRGWEF
+717 SLRNMGWEF
-726 EIGANIVRNNN
+726 EIGADIVRNKD
-737 GWNYSTNFIF
+737 WNYSTNFIF
-747 SHDRTEVLTMM
+747 SHDRTEVLNLY
-758 GSGTYIDHTGFPSP
+758 GNGTFIDNAGFPSP
-772 GTPGNIHRLNEG
+772 GTPGNAHRLQEG
-784 RVFGEFFM
+784 RVFGEFYM
-792 RKCVGIDKETGD
+792 RECVGIDKETGD
-804 FLIEHINSDGTKEII
+804 FLIKHDTEDGKWEAI
-819 QGQQSSTN
+819 QGQKSSTD
-827 DRQTVGN
+827 DRRTVGN
-834 YVPKIMASWNHQ
+834 YVPKVMASWNNRV
-846 LSYKNWDFSMDIRS
+846 SYKNWDFSMDIRS
-860 WIDFDVYNTLDM
+860 WIDFDVYNTLEM
-872 YFGLQNQYDI
+872 YFGLQKENDI
-882 NLLKRAYTVHGDIK
+882 NLLKAAYTKNKDIT

-905 LEDGSFLKIDAINL
+905 LQDGSFLKIDAINL

-946 TITGYSGM
+946 TITGYEGM
-954 DPEVNVIGY
+954 DPEVNVIGHS
-963 GAGIEWWNSSFY
+963 AGIEWWNSGFY

>member
-1 MKKFL
+1 M
-6 LILVSLFILGT
+6 GT
-17 PAMMAQASKVAGKV
+17 PSVMAQASKVAGKV
-31 TDASGMPLIGVSV
+31 TDASGTPLIGVSV

-56 MDGNYALDAQ
+56 VDGNYALDAQ

-95 TEDTTAIDQV
+95 VEDMTAIDQV

-133 SGNVSV
+133 AGNVSV

-166 RGSASINAGTGPL
+166 RGSASINGGTGPL

-228 ASNLDE
+228 ASGLDE

-241 SGEFSHKGVLKR
+241 TGEFSHKDVLKR
-253 PDVLTA
+253 PDVLNA
-259 EEYVKYRVDGN
+259 EEFLEYRAL
-270 QGGTDYG
+270 QGAVDYG
-277 GNFNWYE
+277 DNFNWYE
-284 EMLNKNNFSQKHT
+284 EMLNKDNFSQKHT
-297 VNLQANSKKASVY
+297 VNLQANSKKASIY
-310 ATFQYNDMQSV
+310 ATFQYNDLQGV
-321 AIEDDRQ
+321 AMEDERQ

-334 NANFKAIEGW
+334 NANFKAVEGW

-351 DYRRANRNNNA
+351 DYRRAVRNNDN

-373 TRSAYDENSNTGY
+373 TRGAYDDKSNTGY
-386 NVWLHEDLQYNT
+386 NIWLYEDLQYNT
-398 IADVKLYDYYGLDQW
+398 IAAVKLYDYWGLDQW
-413 FKPEFSAKL
+413 FKPEVSAKL
-422 NVLPVQGLTYTQT
+422 NILPVQGLSYTQT
-435 MGYELRQWENQTYR
+435 MGYELRQWENHTYR
-449 WASHADE
+449 WSTHQDE
-456 VKANRNGTAYQ
+456 VSVNRKGTAYQ

-476 AEGYFNY
+476 SEGYFNY

-501 EYNNQGFNV
+501 EYNNEGFNM
-510 TNRNFPVEATALWDI
+510 TNYDFPVEATAVWDI
-525 GTGSYNKLGQAEMGS
+525 GTGLYNKLGQASLSS
-540 SKAITQKLLAYF
+540 SKAITQKLMSYF

-557 DYDGKYIVSASYRR
+557 DYDGKYIVSASFRR
-571 ESSSKFAKENRW
+571 ESSSKFAKNNRW
-583 GNFWSVSGGWRI
+583 GNFWSVSAGWRI
-595 SAEPWMEN
+595 SDEPWMEN
-603 ATWIDDL
+603 VSWIDDL
-610 KIRAAYGVTGNSDF
+610 KLRAAYGVTGNSDF

-663 EEQHGWNVGIDY
+663 EEQRGWN
-675 SFFGDRLYGKFDW
+675 FGLDFSLFDNRLYGKFDW

-717 NLRNRGWEF
+717 SLRNMGWEF
-726 EIGANIVRNNN
+726 EIGADIVRNKD
-737 GWNYSTNFIF
+737 WNYSTNFIF
-747 SHDRTEVLTMM
+747 SHDRTEVLNLY
-758 GSGTYIDHTGFPSP
+758 GNGTFIDNAGFPSP
-772 GTPGNIHRLNEG
+772 GTPGNAHRLQEG
-784 RVFGEFFM
+784 RVFGEFYM
-792 RKCVGIDKETGD
+792 RECVGIDKETGD
-804 FLIEHINSDGTKEII
+804 FLIKHDTEDGKWEAI
-819 QGQQSSTN
+819 QGQKSSTD
-827 DRQTVGN
+827 DRRTVGN
-834 YVPKIMASWNHQ
+834 YVPKVMASWNNRV
-846 LSYKNWDFSMDIRS
+846 SYKNWDFSMDIRS
-860 WIDFDVYNTLDM
+860 WIDFDVYNTLEM
-872 YFGLQNQYDI
+872 YFGLQKENDI
-882 NLLKRAYTVHGDIK
+882 NLLKAAYTKNKDIT

-905 LEDGSFLKIDAINL
+905 LQDGTFLKIDAINL

-946 TITGYSGM
+946 TITGYEGM
-954 DPEVNVIGY
+954 DPEVNVIGHS
-963 GAGIEWWNSSFY
+963 AGIEWWNSGFY